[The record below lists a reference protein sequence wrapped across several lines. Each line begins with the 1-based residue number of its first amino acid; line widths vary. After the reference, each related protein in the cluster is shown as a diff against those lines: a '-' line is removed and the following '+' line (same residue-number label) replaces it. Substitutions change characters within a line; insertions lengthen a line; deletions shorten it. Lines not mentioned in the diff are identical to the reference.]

1 MDDFSLKVFHSLE
14 GGNNRFGSES
24 TAYHNFVK
32 VFGFFAAC
40 TLQAN
45 LPLGTFRVPLD
56 PLDRGVEF
64 HISVEIEVSGV
75 GLKVV
80 TYLRSREVR
89 RKVYVLPFIS
99 HHNPPKDYG
108 RHTIGY
114 WEVCERVLEIV
125 RHKSIFKTS
134 FRGHL
139 R

>member
-64 HISVEIEVSGV
+64 HISV
-75 GLKVV
+75 
-80 TYLRSREVR
+80 
-89 RKVYVLPFIS
+89 
-99 HHNPPKDYG
+99 
-108 RHTIGY
+108 
-114 WEVCERVLEIV
+114 
-125 RHKSIFKTS
+125 
-134 FRGHL
+134 
-139 R
+139 